1 MKLYFKIKEII
12 LKREIISLLAQE
24 QCGGGWKERK
34 PHTNLE
40 ELKWL
45 AVDSCENIDGYTLV
59 Q

>member
-1 MKLYFKIKEII
+1 MYFKIGFVK
-12 LKREIISLLAQE
+12 EIISLLAHE
-24 QCGGGWKERK
+24 QCGGSCKERK